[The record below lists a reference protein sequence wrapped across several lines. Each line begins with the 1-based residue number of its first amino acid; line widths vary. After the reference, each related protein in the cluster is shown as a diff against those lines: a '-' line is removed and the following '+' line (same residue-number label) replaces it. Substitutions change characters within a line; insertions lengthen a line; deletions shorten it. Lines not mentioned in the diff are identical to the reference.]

1 MKYKGEANLLI
12 RFNPPIGTIK
22 HIKFDND
29 GYFVTDNEYIIKRMK
44 NHFKSEDSSHMCK
57 YCEETFEKKGDLL
70 VHYRKHKEDK

>member
-1 MKYKGEANLLI
+1 MRFKGEPNLLVK
-12 RFNPPIGTIK
+12 FKKSIGTIK

-44 NHFKSEDSSHMCK
+44 QYFASDDSLHTCK
-57 YCEETFEKKGDLL
+57 YCEESFDKKGDLL